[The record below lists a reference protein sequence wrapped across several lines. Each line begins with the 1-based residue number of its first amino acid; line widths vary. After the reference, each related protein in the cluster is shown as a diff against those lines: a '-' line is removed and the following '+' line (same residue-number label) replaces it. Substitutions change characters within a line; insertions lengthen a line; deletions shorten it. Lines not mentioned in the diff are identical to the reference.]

1 MSAVWSRRK
10 RKRLGVWPGRTFVA
24 GGSVGGSD
32 RVEWRACVIAA
43 ALGAGVVG
51 VEGKELDRLAARVL
65 EDLTDM
71 LQVCRVGMKASD
83 RTAYSCL
90 PRRLHEGH

>member
-1 MSAVWSRRK
+1 MLR
-10 RKRLGVWPGRTFVA
+10 GRTFVA
-24 GGSVGGSD
+24 DGSVGGSD
-32 RVEWRACVIAA
+32 RVEWRVCVIAA

-51 VEGKELDRLAARVL
+51 VEDKRLDRSAARAL

-71 LQVCRVGMKASD
+71 LQVCQAGMKASD
-83 RTAYSCL
+83 RTACSCL